1 MGLRE
6 WWGGPPGPR
15 GTPSSP
21 RRNDGIGILQSAS
34 RPTGASAADRGVR
47 PTTHHAGGFST
58 LLGWAFRPRN
68 FMKNWH
74 HCNGGSGKVVGTVE
88 QSRPRLC
95 LIWSM
100 LRFCA
105 NNWASFV
112 SLGSGDSHVPL
123 PGNTFWHALRFAE
136 GEARCLI
143 ESQQWTFTR
152 RCWRSWWP
160 TSPGKASFSL
170 SAANSALLAVN
181 CTCWPNGWTSK
192 GSKKSSWNR
201 PHSIGSRYGEC
212 WSSSGSWRSEEHT

>member
-1 MGLRE
+1 MGLRD
-6 WWGGPPGPR
+6 WWGGP
-15 GTPSSP
+15 
-21 RRNDGIGILQSAS
+21 
-34 RPTGASAADRGVR
+34 

-123 PGNTFWHALRFAE
+123 PGNTFWHALDRKSTRLNSSHLGISYAVF
-136 GEARCLI
+136 CL
-143 ESQQWTFTR
+143 
-152 RCWRSWWP
+152 
-160 TSPGKASFSL
+160 
-170 SAANSALLAVN
+170 
-181 CTCWPNGWTSK
+181 
-192 GSKKSSWNR
+192 
-201 PHSIGSRYGEC
+201 
-212 WSSSGSWRSEEHT
+212 

>member
-1 MGLRE
+1 MVGRTPWSARDGLVPLSGQRYRQNAE
-6 WWGGPPGPR
+6 R
-15 GTPSSP
+15 QQA
-21 RRNDGIGILQSAS
+21 D
-34 RPTGASAADRGVR
+34 GASAADQGVR
-47 PTTHHAGGFST
+47 PGFAPPFLEGGFST

-136 GEARCLI
+136 GEARC
-143 ESQQWTFTR
+143 
-152 RCWRSWWP
+152 
-160 TSPGKASFSL
+160 
-170 SAANSALLAVN
+170 
-181 CTCWPNGWTSK
+181 
-192 GSKKSSWNR
+192 
-201 PHSIGSRYGEC
+201 H
-212 WSSSGSWRSEEHT
+212 